1 MGFPA
6 PHVWL
11 GGTGSG
17 NPDKPSVN
25 PSRHTQTMQK
35 PPSNL
40 RLLEFPRLKASSKTP
55 ALLPDP
61 ATHECSILDFSTE
74 EPGFT
79 AHRGFLQ
86 PTPTVQR
93 VELRS
98 QGPDRSW
105 IASWI
110 CTRFRR
116 DPSPGAPRLTVGQRI
131 LSFVTIALL
140 LTLGAVAANRS
151 VSAFQTAWRVTDTTT
166 AAPAMVAD
174 TPAPNRY
181 DFQNAEVPGPF
192 EKGSTLWSALRKHLR
207 LTPQDTQPP
216 KAGQ

>member
-40 RLLEFPRLKASSKTP
+40 RLLEAPRLKACPKTP
-55 ALLPDP
+55 ALSPDR
-61 ATHECSILDFSTE
+61 ATDNRTPLDYSTE
-74 EPGFT
+74 EPGFS

-86 PTPTVQR
+86 PTPTLQK

-98 QGPDRSW
+98 QGPNRSW
-105 IASWI
+105 IAGWI
-110 CTRFRR
+110 STRFGRE
-116 DPSPGAPRLTVGQRI
+116 PLPGATRLTAGQRI
-131 LSFVTIALL
+131 LSFVTLALL
-140 LTLGAVAANRS
+140 LTLGAVTANRS
-151 VSAFQTAWRVTDTTT
+151 VSAFQTAWRVTDTA
-166 AAPAMVAD
+166 AAPAAVPG
-174 TPAPNRY
+174 TTAPNRF
-181 DFQNAEVPGPF
+181 DFQNTELPGPF
-192 EKGSTLWSALRKHLR
+192 EKGTSLWSALRKHLR
-207 LTPQDTQPP
+207 LTPQDTHSP